1 MSWLLVY
8 CHCAGC
14 GRPLSCNPNRV
25 PSIRVKG
32 EREPICRSCFVRWN
46 EVHRV
51 SKGLERVKL
60 LPGAYE
66 PESVFPDEVDVY

>member
-1 MSWLLVY
+1 MSWVLVY
-8 CHCAGC
+8 CYCVSC
-14 GRPLSCNPNRV
+14 KRPLSCNPNRV

-51 SKGLERVKL
+51 SKGLEPLKL
-60 LPGAYE
+60 LEGAYA
-66 PESVFPDEVDVY
+66 PEMINPD